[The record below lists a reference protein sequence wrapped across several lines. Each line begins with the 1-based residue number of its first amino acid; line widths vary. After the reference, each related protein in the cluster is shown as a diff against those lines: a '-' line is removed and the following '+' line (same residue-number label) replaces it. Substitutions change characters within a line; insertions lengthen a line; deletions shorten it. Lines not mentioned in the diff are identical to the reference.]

1 MIDFLVFLLI
11 LATGFTVLQFLFHR
25 YAMKSIHKYKE
36 GNLIH
41 TLLEMHVKK
50 GTKLNF
56 SDYSFIFI
64 GCVLG
69 CFWLFSS

>member
-1 MIDFLVFLLI
+1 MIDFLVFFFI

-25 YAMKSIHKYKE
+25 YAMKSIYKYKE
-36 GNLIH
+36 GNLVY

-50 GTKLNF
+50 GPKLDF

-64 GCVLG
+64 VCVLWK
-69 CFWLFSS
+69 FWLFSA

>member
-1 MIDFLVFLLI
+1 MIDFLVFFLI
-11 LATGFTVLQFLFHR
+11 LATGFTVLQFLFHK

-50 GTKLNF
+50 RPKLDF

-64 GCVLG
+64 VCVLW
-69 CFWLFSS
+69 CFLLFSS